1 MLPWPSPRLAWYA
14 VLVLATVLM
23 LGTIEKYL
31 ITFLIQPIKRDFDL
45 SDLEVS
51 VLIGAAPAIFYACI
65 GLPLARMVD
74 SVRRNRLLSIALG
87 AAGIATSLAGLTQQ
101 FWQFAVCRMAVGG
114 GDAISSPGTYSL
126 LADYFPRE
134 KLTRAIAALTVGLI
148 VGRSLVPVVATAL
161 IALAGTWGTIHVA
174 GLVLHEW
181 QQVFMMAGSLGLLGS
196 ALMLTVKEPARRG
209 RISTAGK
216 LPLSAVFAYV
226 WQKKALYL
234 PMFLALAFYAVE
246 SLGIDLW
253 RVEFLRRTYGWAP
266 QTSGPVLAASTLIS
280 SLTGLFLGTR
290 LTEWLAKHY
299 NDANLRT
306 VWLCLLIL
314 PVFATLAPL
323 MPTPWHSIACSS
335 VTAMLGM
342 GLTAP
347 LNAALQSVTPNEM
360 RGQITAI
367 YYLVFSII
375 GVGLGPT
382 VMGFITDVVIG
393 DESKIR
399 YAMALCA
406 GLMTPLAA
414 LSAWYGLRT
423 YDGAIRDI
431 KTRESTAMIGE
442 SA

>member
-1 MLPWPSPRLAWYA
+1 
-14 VLVLATVLM
+14 VFVLATVLM
-23 LGTIEKYL
+23 LGTIENYL
-31 ITFLIQPIKRDFDL
+31 ITFLIQPIKRDFEL

-51 VLIGAAPAIFYACI
+51 FLIGAAPAVFYACI

-101 FWQFAVCRMAVGG
+101 FWQFAICRMAVGG
-114 GDAISSPGTYSL
+114 GGAISSPGTYSL

-134 KLTRAIAALTVGLI
+134 KLTRAIAALSVGLI
-148 VGRSLVPVVATAL
+148 LGRSLMPVVAAAL
-161 IALAGTWGTIHVA
+161 VGLAGTWGVIHFA

-181 QQVFMMAGSLGLLGS
+181 QLVFMMAGTLGLLGS
-196 ALMLTVKEPARRG
+196 VLMLTVKEPARRG
-209 RISTAGK
+209 RMSAAGK
-216 LPLSAVFAYV
+216 LPLSAVFGYV
-226 WQKKALYL
+226 WEKRALYF

-246 SLGIDLW
+246 SLGIELW

-266 QTSGPVLAASTLIS
+266 QTSGPVLGASTLVS
-280 SLTGLFLGTR
+280 SLTGLVVGTR
-290 LTEWLAKHY
+290 VTEWLAKRY
-299 NDANLRT
+299 DDANLRT

-335 VTAMLGM
+335 ITAMLGM
-342 GLTAP
+342 ALTAP

-367 YYLVFSII
+367 YYLIFYAI
-375 GVGLGPT
+375 GMGLGPT

-393 DESKIR
+393 DENKIR

-414 LSAWYGLRT
+414 ISAWYGLRT
-423 YDGAIRDI
+423 YDGEIRDI
-431 KTRESTAMIGE
+431 KTRERMTMIGE